1 MAENE
6 SHSKIKKRKAF
17 LSDSEDDEVLKKH
30 KAADSDEPTDR
41 EVDLHGKIPEKYAMD
56 SQQPIEGKKNGK
68 YEKFV
73 ENGLTDSDSAGTD
86 VEPTTDDECPQPNR
100 RPKKKRK
107 ISIKN
112 ERRSRNNLQVGS
124 SSESDD
130 EGPLSPKSP
139 SSKKSFRRRRTIS
152 GGKAP
157 SKKSSD
163 SESYKTDSES
173 DEDSQNLEPSK
184 GSTTT
189 TEMRPRGKEHGTTS
203 QARKE
208 RKHAKDKVEEG
219 SSDSED
225 DVPLQKPKHHSSS
238 EGSERATKYNEE
250 HVSPKKD
257 KCEATTESK
266 KVIDI
271 DTLSSSSQCSNPK
284 GPHKREKTERNMKQ
298 ESSSDGGK
306 VKTDPETSD
315 DSEDETPRNTDAAKH
330 GSTSG
335 DSDSEPLIK
344 GKPNREEIKKEKIK
358 KEESSN
364 DSGSDSSHVEKTAK
378 GAEAKR
384 RSESPLNNA
393 KNKKL
398 HNDSDSSSSKE
409 STKKEKRRKNKL
421 PDEDKRIIS
430 LKKYLKIA
438 GIRVHNYSDLWKDCR
453 SNKARA
459 QKLLSLLE
467 ENGLKGRP
475 TIEKCKKLRKKIE
488 TRREVEELDL
498 ANVMECGEGRTRRSR
513 QRTSISQE
521 LPNET
526 PQTSSDVRKRLQVLA
541 DSDSSES
548 D

>member
-30 KAADSDEPTDR
+30 KAADLDEPTDR
-41 EVDLHGKIPEKYAMD
+41 EVDLHGKIPEKYAVG
-56 SQQPIEGKKNGK
+56 SQQPMEGKKNGK
-68 YEKFV
+68 YEKSV

-86 VEPTTDDECPQPNR
+86 VEPTTDDESPQPNR

-124 SSESDD
+124 SSESED

-139 SSKKSFRRRRTIS
+139 SSSKKSFRRRRTIS

-173 DEDSQNLEPSK
+173 DEDSQNRVPSK

-189 TEMRPRGKEHGTTS
+189 ETRPRGKERGTTS
-203 QARKE
+203 QALKE
-208 RKHAKDKVEEG
+208 RKRAKNKVEEG

-225 DVPLQKPKHHSSS
+225 DIPLQKPKHHSSS
-238 EGSERATKYNEE
+238 EESDRATKDNEE
-250 HVSPKKD
+250 HVSPKTD
-257 KCEATTESK
+257 KREATTESK

-271 DTLSSSSQCSNPK
+271 DTLSSSSQCSNTT
-284 GPHKREKTERNMKQ
+284 GPHKRVKTERNMKQ

-306 VKTDPETSD
+306 VKTDPETTD
-315 DSEDETPRNTDAAKH
+315 DSEDETSRNPDAAKR

-335 DSDSEPLIK
+335 DSDSKPLSK
-344 GKPNREEIKKEKIK
+344 GKPDREEIKKEK
-358 KEESSN
+358 SSN
-364 DSGSDSSHVEKTAK
+364 DSESDSSHVEKTAK

-498 ANVMECGEGRTRRSR
+498 ANVMECGAEGRTRRSR
-513 QRTSISQE
+513 QRTSVSQE